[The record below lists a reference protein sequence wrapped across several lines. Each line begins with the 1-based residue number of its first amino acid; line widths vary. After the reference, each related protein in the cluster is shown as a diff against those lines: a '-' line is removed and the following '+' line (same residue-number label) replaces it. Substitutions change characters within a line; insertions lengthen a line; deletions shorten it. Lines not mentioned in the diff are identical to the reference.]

1 MRGGEAQGYN
11 DSMSQHISLTDQ
23 LIQKVRSLPEADQRM
38 LLVLAERL
46 AAAPETTSTNGV
58 ASAPQNLP
66 AENAT
71 PPQTGPHEERK
82 SAAGRYAHLG
92 LHIPKEVIDEGR
104 REMWANFPRD
114 LPVPNTENDFEP
126 LEPQVSEEELQR
138 RERSNSKRYS
148 TAEVLELLKK
158 KGQK

>member
-1 MRGGEAQGYN
+1 LRGGEAQGYN
-11 DSMSQHISLTDQ
+11 EDMSQNHILTDQ
-23 LIQKVRSLPEADQRM
+23 LIQKMRSLPEADQRM
-38 LLVLAERL
+38 LLVLVERL
-46 AAAPETTSTNGV
+46 AAAPGTTSTNGV
-58 ASAPQNLP
+58 PVAPDKAIEGNPPLSPSAPK
-66 AENAT
+66 
-71 PPQTGPHEERK
+71 EERK

-114 LPVPNTENDFEP
+114 LPVANENNDFEP

-148 TAEVLELLKK
+148 TAEVLGLLKK